1 MLIRID
7 VLQENAAFRAFLEGV
22 QDQKLTYTASEL
34 QDMLGYRQLKQL
46 DEAVRRAMA
55 VCRAQHLPLEEHFK
69 PVYCSMEHDLQ
80 RDWRLSP
87 LAYALVLLNA
97 DPAHPEVARLQL
109 RLLKQSLKE

>member
-7 VLQENAAFRAFLEGV
+7 VFQENPAFRAFLEGV
-22 QDQKLTYTASEL
+22 QDQKLKYTASEL
-34 QDMLGYRQLKQL
+34 QEMLGYVELKQL
-46 DEAVRRAMA
+46 EDAVRRAMA
-55 VCRAQHLPLEEHFK
+55 VFRAQHLPIEEHFK
-69 PVYCSMEHDLQ
+69 AVYCNIEHDLQ

-109 RLLKQSLKE
+109 RLLSQSLKE